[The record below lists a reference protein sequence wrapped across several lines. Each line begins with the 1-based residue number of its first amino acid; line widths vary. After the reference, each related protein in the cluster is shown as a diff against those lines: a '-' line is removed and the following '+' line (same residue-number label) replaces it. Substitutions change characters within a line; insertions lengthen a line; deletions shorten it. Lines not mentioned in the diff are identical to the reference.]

1 MIMKR
6 FLISSLMTL
15 TLMSASAYDFSYT
28 NTFLDELFQSHEH
41 TLYYAVNEDGNTV
54 SVVAG
59 PETYDFELA
68 VIPETVEHNGKT
80 YTVTIIGNDAFN
92 GGNLGAR
99 LTMPNTITQI
109 QSRAFANCR
118 VDSVAFSTGLK
129 TIGDYAF
136 NRCSLTSVYL
146 HEGVTSIGDYAF
158 AALAS
163 WSGTGRIRVAM
174 LPESLTTLGTNLFEY
189 QVLHRVKLPS
199 NLKTIPAGTFA
210 YCSELRNIDLPVG
223 LEKIGDNAFDNAGLI
238 TITFPSTLKEIGGSA
253 FYRTLLQNVVLPN
266 SVETIGGVNNM
277 YGVFSHNYYL
287 ESVTLSSGMKNIP
300 ENAFLNCNKLTKVNI
315 PVGITS
321 IGTNAFSHCTL
332 LSNITLPEG
341 LTELG
346 YSVFGGSGI
355 RTIQLPSTLNYIG
368 DGMFYQCC
376 SLTSF
381 TIPSTITEIKDGAF
395 SGCENLVSVIIP
407 ESVQSMGKRVF
418 SNTALTEVNIPPS
431 ITMLGDDTFY
441 QCKKLSKVAL
451 PEGLTVIGEACF
463 QDCKVLTDIVFPSTL
478 TTIYNGA
485 FEDCPALKEL
495 TFPSSLESWGGWVF
509 NGCKQLTAVH
519 IYRLAPPT
527 GNYPYA
533 KDLID
538 QDNQCILYV
547 PTGSK
552 TAYESMEEYRNFKD
566 IREEELPA
574 FTLTY
579 LIDGK
584 EYASYE
590 IGCQKTIV
598 PEQAPEKEGYTF
610 SGWSEIPELM
620 PSHDVTIS
628 GAFTI
633 NQYNVKFIVDG
644 EVVSEQK
651 LDYGTKIDVP
661 EVAEKEGYTC
671 SGWSE
676 VPETVPAHDV
686 TITASYTV
694 NTYTLVYMVDGMEY
708 QKTNVDYGT
717 ALTAEAEPTKEGYSF
732 SGWSEVPETMP
743 SHDVTITGAFT
754 VNKYKIRYY
763 VGEGLIAE
771 DEVEYGA
778 EVVLRNY
785 TPEDADRYTFIG
797 WEGENYETMPA
808 HDIEYHANIADGIY
822 NLSTLG
828 GVEAI
833 YDANGRKLRKL
844 QRGVN
849 VVVMSDGTKKKVVVK

>member
-1 MIMKR
+1 MKR
-6 FLISSLMTL
+6 FLISSLMAL

-59 PETYDFELA
+59 PETYDFGLA

-163 WSGTGRIRVAM
+163 WPRTGRIRVAM

-199 NLKTIPAGTFA
+199 NLKKIPAGTFA

-238 TITFPSTLKEIGGSA
+238 TITFPSTLKEIGESA

-277 YGVFSHNYYL
+277 YGAFSDNYYL

-300 ENAFLNCNKLTKVNI
+300 ENAFLNCNKLTEVNI

-321 IGTNAFSHCTL
+321 IGTYAFSHCTL

-355 RTIQLPSTLNYIG
+355 RTIQLPSTLKYIG

-431 ITMLGDDTFY
+431 ITMLGDGTFED
-441 QCKKLSKVAL
+441 CKKLSKVAL

-463 QDCKVLTDIVFPSTL
+463 RRCEVLTDINIPSTM
-478 TTIYNGA
+478 TTTYNDT
-485 FEDCPALKEL
+485 FQECFALEEL
-495 TFPSSLESWGGWVF
+495 TFPSSLESWGSGVF
-509 NGCKQLTAVH
+509 SQCTNLTAVH
-519 IYRLAPPT
+519 IYRAIPPT
-527 GNYPYA
+527 SNYPYA
-533 KDLID
+533 KALIHE
-538 QDNQCILYV
+538 NNKCILYV
-547 PTGSK
+547 PKGSK
-552 TAYESMEEYRNFKD
+552 AIYQNDEAYQNFKE
-566 IREEELPA
+566 ICEEILPA
-574 FTLTY
+574 YTLTY
-579 LIDGK
+579 LID
-584 EYASYE
+584 EEVYSSYE
-590 IGCQKTIV
+590 VECQQTITPEKAPEKEGYTFNGWSEIPERMPSHDVTVTGSFTINQYTVKFILDGKVVSEQQLDYGTKITVPDVAEKEGYTFSGWGEV
-598 PEQAPEKEGYTF
+598 PETVPAKDLTIRGSYSVNSYTLLYMVDGEEYKKVTIDFGTALTAESAPEKEGYTF
-610 SGWSEIPELM
+610 SGWS
-620 PSHDVTIS
+620 
-628 GAFTI
+628 G
-633 NQYNVKFIVDG
+633 
-644 EVVSEQK
+644 
-651 LDYGTKIDVP
+651 VP
-661 EVAEKEGYTC
+661 DTM
-671 SGWSE
+671 
-676 VPETVPAHDV
+676 PAHDV
-686 TITASYTV
+686 V
-694 NTYTLVYMVDGMEY
+694 
-708 QKTNVDYGT
+708 
-717 ALTAEAEPTKEGYSF
+717 
-732 SGWSEVPETMP
+732 
-743 SHDVTITGAFT
+743 ITGSFT

-763 VGEGLIAE
+763 DGDKLIAE

-778 EVVLRNY
+778 EVVLRDY
-785 TPEDADRYTFIG
+785 TPEDAARYTFIG
-797 WEGENYETMPA
+797 WDGEKYETMPA
-808 HDIEYHANIADGIY
+808 HDIEYHANIADGVSR
-822 NLSTLG
+822 LVSVPE